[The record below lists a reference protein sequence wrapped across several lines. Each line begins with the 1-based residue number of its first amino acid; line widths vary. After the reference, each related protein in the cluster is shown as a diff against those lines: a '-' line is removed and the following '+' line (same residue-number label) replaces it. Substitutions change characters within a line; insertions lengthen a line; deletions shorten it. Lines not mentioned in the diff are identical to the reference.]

1 MGYSIW
7 RANGVIVAFGAD
19 VNVEDVLKHY
29 DEAEPVKPR
38 FIKRNEQPT
47 MPREFVKDF
56 TDVIRFFGCDDDEIA
71 ARKKFCR
78 EYPDIAII
86 GYSALAADV
95 RSRPEFSITQRIKE
109 AINATK
115 V

>member
-7 RANGVIVAFGAD
+7 KTNRGVITFGAD

-29 DEAEPVKPR
+29 DEAEPAKPR
-38 FIKRNEQPT
+38 FIKRNEQPS

-56 TDVIRFFGCDDDEIA
+56 TDVVRFFGCDDEEIA
-71 ARKKFCR
+71 VRKKFCR
-78 EYPDIAII
+78 EYPDLAIS
-86 GYSALAADV
+86 GYSALAADL
-95 RSRPEFSITQRIKE
+95 RGRPEFGITQRIKE
-109 AINATK
+109 ATNAAK